1 MGVVSFVSYIGGVMP
16 FAGGKS
22 GNKRGRPKGSVSG
35 RAQLVAVIDRIC
47 KRSKNLAYLDRKYS
61 AILRD
66 DPEKFFKEFV
76 LPLLPKD
83 AKSLGETDGI
93 VEWKSLLGD
102 EPGEQ
107 PRFDAEGKPIPGR

>member
-1 MGVVSFVSYIGGVMP
+1 MSFVVGQ
-16 FAGGKS
+16 S
-22 GNKRGRPKGSVSG
+22 GNGRGRPKGCKSG

-61 AILRD
+61 KILRD

-76 LPLLPKD
+76 LPLLPKE
-83 AKSLGETDGI
+83 ARAMGETDGI

>member
-1 MGVVSFVSYIGGVMP
+1 MSFVP
-16 FAGGKS
+16 GKS
-22 GNKRGRPKGSVSG
+22 GNKRGRPKGSKSG

-47 KRSKNLAYLDRKYS
+47 KRSKNLAYLDRRYS
-61 AILRD
+61 TILREEPD
-66 DPEKFFKEFV
+66 RFFKEFV

-83 AKSLGETDGI
+83 ARDLGEKDGI

-102 EPGEQ
+102 EPGEL